1 MELVT
6 LNEIFEVCIE
16 QTGFTREQLLGNS
29 RARCIVLTRQV
40 FCYVA
45 KRIGGYQVVEI
56 GRFLGK
62 DHTTVIHS
70 VKKMHHYFFTEDTL
84 AMNYF
89 ERISEMLN
97 RKYYNNRLKV
107 TIPVNLDI
115 QEMRQRIIDL
125 GCIVE

>member
-16 QTGFTREQLLGNS
+16 QTGFTREQLLGSN

-45 KRIGGYQVVEI
+45 KQIGGYQVVEI

-70 VKKMHHYFFTEDTL
+70 VKKMNHYFFTSDTL
-84 AMNYF
+84 AMNYY
-89 ERISEMLN
+89 ERVSEMLN
-97 RKYYNNRLKV
+97 RKYYHNRLKV
-107 TIPVNLDI
+107 TIPVTMDI
-115 QEMRQRIIDL
+115 QETRQRIIDM